1 MKKTI
6 LAIRVAVVVLCFTG
20 CFKSDEPCE
29 LCGNTPT
36 QGYQG
41 TDGVTYYVCERHTKI
56 CSFCGDKATH
66 HFTWEGR
73 GELFVCDGCYKTI
86 KG

>member
-6 LAIRVAVVVLCFTG
+6 LAILVAVVVLCFTG
-20 CFKSDEPCE
+20 CFNSDEPCE

-41 TDGVTYYVCERHTKI
+41 TDGVDRKSTRLN
-56 CSFCGDKATH
+56 SQS
-66 HFTWEGR
+66 R
-73 GELFVCDGCYKTI
+73 
-86 KG
+86 